1 MSELMLQLPESLYSQ
16 LESLAESEGVP
27 LTQYILYS
35 LTRQVAS
42 AYTVQV
48 LPPEAVAQQR
58 SDFEAFMQSLGKATD
73 AQVEEFLAQREIVEP
88 EPELQPEAVIKLRQK
103 IAEQMVS

>member
-1 MSELMLQLPESLYSQ
+1 MSELMLQLPESLYAQ
-16 LESLAESEGVP
+16 LESLAQSEGVP
-27 LTQYILYS
+27 LNQYILYS

-58 SDFEAFMQSLGKATD
+58 SDFETFMQSLGRATD
-73 AQVEEFLAQREIVEP
+73 AQVEEFLAQREMVEP
-88 EPELQPEAVIKLRQK
+88 EPELLPEAVTKLRQK
-103 IAEQMVS
+103 VAEQMAS